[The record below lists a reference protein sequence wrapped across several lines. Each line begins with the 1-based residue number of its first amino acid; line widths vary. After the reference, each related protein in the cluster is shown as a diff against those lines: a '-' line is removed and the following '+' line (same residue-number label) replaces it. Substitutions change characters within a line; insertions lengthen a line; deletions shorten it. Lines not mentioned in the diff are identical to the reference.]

1 MKKSLEHG
9 EHRPP
14 RWLVKVGFA
23 AIVIAC
29 LLAVVL
35 RFGGE
40 LLVRSGPL
48 PAHADV
54 AVALNGSIA
63 GVLARTSEAVRLLKS
78 GIVDN
83 VIVSIPPKGYWGE
96 SIPAEAND
104 YFTKHFGPAVA
115 ARIFYCV
122 SSADSTI
129 EEAYA
134 IEECLK
140 ARGWTSVVIVTSNY
154 HSRRAGRIWRAELAK
169 AKSSVKLH
177 VDGVADGV
185 FEPRGWWRKRVYAKT
200 WLLETSKLVWET
212 FFGLGPWPG
221 AMPSGTLETPPGG
234 ASNENS
240 TLGRRYKN

>member
-1 MKKSLEHG
+1 MEHG
-9 EHRPP
+9 EHHPP
-14 RWLVKVGFA
+14 LWPVKVGVA
-23 AIVIAC
+23 AVVIAC
-29 LLAVVL
+29 LLAVVM

-48 PAHADV
+48 PAHAQV

-83 VIVSIPPKGYWGE
+83 VVVSIPPKGYWGE

-129 EEAYA
+129 EEAHA

-140 ARGWTSVVIVTSNY
+140 ARGWNSVIIVTSNY

-169 AKSSVKLH
+169 ANSPVKLY
-177 VDGVADGV
+177 VDGVADGS
-185 FEPRGWWRKRVYAKT
+185 FEPRGWWRKRIYAKT

-212 FFGLGPWPG
+212 FFGLGPWPA
-221 AMPSGTLETPPGG
+221 AMPNGTLVAPPDGVP
-234 ASNENS
+234 NES
-240 TLGRRYKN
+240 SSLDRRSKN

>member
-1 MKKSLEHG
+1 M
-9 EHRPP
+9 
-14 RWLVKVGFA
+14 KVGVA
-23 AIVIAC
+23 AVVIAC
-29 LLAVVL
+29 LLAAVL

-48 PAHADV
+48 PAHAQV

-129 EEAYA
+129 EEAHA

-140 ARGWTSVVIVTSNY
+140 AIGWTSVVIVTSNF

-169 AKSSVKLH
+169 ANSPVKLN
-177 VDGVADGV
+177 VDGVADGS

-221 AMPSGTLETPPGG
+221 AMPSGTLETPPGS
-234 ASNENS
+234 ASSES
-240 TLGRRYKN
+240 SPLGRRYKN